1 MFRKTQAAS
10 AAILVAS
17 AAMIPHAVW
26 AQNQQPPAKALE
38 ITLSPYRIPTATQ
51 RSGSAVTVINAIEIE
66 RSNPA
71 TLSDVLRQ
79 VPGLSVTQ
87 AGGPG
92 QASSILIR
100 GANAGQTLVLLDGV
114 RINDPSGPSGEFDAS
129 MIAPAIIERIEVL
142 RGPQSAL
149 YGSDAM
155 GGVVHIITKKGRGAP
170 VASIRTEA
178 GSYGTMSTIGS
189 FAGAQGAWSYAFSG
203 MAQRIEGFSNYGYR
217 IGRIERSMRPLEKDA
232 TTRYGGLGRIGYDPG
247 TGFRFDIGV
256 VSTHTRAEYDSAF
269 GTHPDTPN
277 VGTRRFYQV
286 HAKAE
291 LDTLGDRFTHSLQ
304 IFANRSDR
312 VFFSRDFFG
321 TLATPGNAFE
331 TRNGFTGDRY
341 GAEYQGRLKLDAF
354 GSLML
359 GTRFERERAHSNSQ
373 NIAPVPGPRRQDFVG
388 QQDTMSLFGLWQL
401 PVGERLLLSLAGRHD
416 KPSDSRSFNTWR
428 ATAAYSLN
436 ESGTKLRTSLGTG
449 GKAPSLFQRF
459 SPLYGTA
466 TLRPEES
473 LGADAAI
480 EQSLFNGRLTLSAGV
495 FANRFR
501 DMIDFQ
507 SNPAVCRAGQNF
519 GCYVNVARAST
530 SGIELA
536 GRAVIFEDYLTLSG
550 TYTYLHAKDRATNLT
565 LARRPQHSGRVAL
578 DITPFAGF
586 LISPSVQMFGE
597 RFSSA
602 NERNRLAPYARF
614 DIYSE
619 YALNKT
625 FKLHARIEN
634 ITNARYQDVYNY
646 GTPGRAFYGGVTATW

>member
-1 MFRKTQAAS
+1 MFRINQAAA
-10 AAILVAS
+10 AAIAVAS
-17 AAMIPHAVW
+17 ATFYPCSGF
-26 AQNQQPPAKALE
+26 AQNRQTPVTPLE
-38 ITLSPYRIPTATQ
+38 ITLSPYRIPTSIQ
-51 RSGSAVTVINAIEIE
+51 RSGSAVTVIGAQEIE

-149 YGSDAM
+149 YGSDAI

-217 IGRIERSMRPLEKDA
+217 IGRIERARRPLEKDA
-232 TTRYGGLGRIGYDPG
+232 TTRFGGLGRIGYDPG

-291 LDTLGDRFTHSLQ
+291 LDTLSDRFTHSLQ
-304 IFANRSDR
+304 IFANRSER
-312 VFFSRDFFG
+312 VFFSRDFYG
-321 TLATPGNAFE
+321 TLAAPGAAFE

-341 GAEYQGRLKLDAF
+341 GVEYQGRLKLDAF
-354 GSLML
+354 GTLML
-359 GTRFERERAHSNSQ
+359 GTRFERERAHSNTQ
-373 NIAPVPGPRRQDFVG
+373 NIAPTPSVRRQDFVG
-388 QQDTMSLFGLWQL
+388 QQDTASLFGLWQL
-401 PVGERLLLSLAGRHD
+401 PIGERLLLSLAGRHD
-416 KPSDSRSFNTWR
+416 KVSDSRAFTTWR
-428 ATAAYSLN
+428 ATAAYSIN
-436 ESGTKLRTSLGTG
+436 ESGTRLRASFGTG

-466 TLRPEES
+466 SLRPEDS
-473 LGADAAI
+473 IGADAGI
-480 EQSLFNGRLTLSAGV
+480 EQSLLNGRLTLSVGV
-495 FANRFR
+495 FGNRFR
-501 DMIDFQ
+501 DLIDFQ
-507 SNPAVCRAGQNF
+507 NSPTACRVGQNF

-530 SGIELA
+530 SGVEIS
-536 GRAVIFEDYLTLSG
+536 GRAVLLEDYLVLAG
-550 TYTYLHAKDRATNLT
+550 NYTYLQAKDRSTNLT
-565 LARRPQHSGRVAL
+565 LARRPQHSGRIAFE
-578 DITPFAGF
+578 ITPFAGL
-586 LISPSVQMFGE
+586 LISPSVQLFGE

-614 DIYSE
+614 DVYSE

-625 FKLHARIEN
+625 FKLHARVEN
-634 ITNARYQDVYNY
+634 ITNARYQDVFNY

>member
-1 MFRKTQAAS
+1 MFRKTRAA
-10 AAILVAS
+10 AAACLVAS
-17 AAMIPHAVW
+17 ATLLPFAGS
-26 AQNQQPPAKALE
+26 AQNRQTPVSPLE
-38 ITLSPYRIPTATQ
+38 ITLSPYRIPTAIQ
-51 RSGSAVTVINAIEIE
+51 RSGSAVTVISAQEIE

-92 QASSILIR
+92 QASAILIR

-129 MIAPAIIERIEVL
+129 MIAPGIIERIEVL

-149 YGSDAM
+149 YGSDAI
-155 GGVVHIITKKGRGAP
+155 GGVVHIFTKKGRGAP
-170 VASIRTEA
+170 VASLRTEA

-189 FAGAQGAWSYAFSG
+189 LAGSKDAWSYAFSG
-203 MAQRIEGFSNYGYR
+203 MAQRIEGFSNFGYR
-217 IGRIERSMRPLEKDA
+217 IGRIERVRPSLESDA
-232 TTRYGGLGRIGYDPG
+232 TTRFGGLGRIGYDPG

-256 VSTHTRAEYDSAF
+256 VATHTRAEYDSAF
-269 GTHPDTPN
+269 GNHPDTPN
-277 VGTRRFYQV
+277 VGTRRFFQV

-304 IFANRSDR
+304 IFANRSER
-312 VFFSRDFFG
+312 VFFSRDYFG
-321 TLATPGNAFE
+321 PAGAPGPAFE
-331 TRNGFTGDRY
+331 SRLGFTGDRY
-341 GAEYQGRLKLDAF
+341 GAEYQGRLKLDSL

-359 GTRFERERAHSNSQ
+359 GARFERERAHSNSED
-373 NIAPVPGPRRQDFVG
+373 IAPFPSPRVRDFIG
-388 QQDTMSLFGLWQL
+388 QQDTSSLFGLWQL
-401 PVGERLLLSLAGRHD
+401 PVGERLLFSFAGRYD
-416 KPSDSRSFNTWR
+416 RVSDSRAFPTWR
-428 ATAAYSLN
+428 TTIAYSIA
-436 ESGTKLRTSLGTG
+436 ETGTKLRASLGTG

-466 TLRPEES
+466 GLRPEDS
-473 LGADAAI
+473 IGADAGI
-480 EQSLFNGRLTLSAGV
+480 EQSLFKGRLTLSAGV
-495 FANRFR
+495 FANRFKNL
-501 DMIDFQ
+501 IDFQ
-507 SNPAVCRAGQNF
+507 FNPALCAPAQIF

-530 SGIELA
+530 SGIELSGKA
-536 GRAVIFEDYLTLSG
+536 ILIEDYLTLSG
-550 TYTYLHAKDRATNLT
+550 TYTYLQAKDRSTNLT
-565 LARRPQHSGRVAL
+565 LARRPQHSGRIAMQ
-578 DITPFAGF
+578 ITPFAGF
-586 LISPSVQMFGE
+586 LIEPSVQMFGE

-619 YALNKT
+619 YALNST
-625 FKLHARIEN
+625 LKLHARVEN